1 MPGLPSQV
9 WVAGHDGRALIR
21 ADAIA
26 AVDNGH
32 GRVTAQLSSVGEHD
46 VLLAV
51 GTDDAPV
58 PDDFHRQLIRAV
70 AEAADAGGAQLI
82 HAYCDDGWR
91 WVTGPV

>member
-1 MPGLPSQV
+1 MTGLPSQV
-9 WVAGHDGRALIR
+9 WVAGQDGRALIR
-21 ADAIA
+21 ADAIV

-32 GRVTAQLSSVGEHD
+32 GGVTVQVSGLGEHD

-51 GTDDAPV
+51 STDDAAV

-82 HAYCDDGWR
+82 QASCDDGWR
-91 WVTGPV
+91 WATGPV